1 MKLKMNRSMVAL
13 WIILALTFLVTGLVD
28 SYFFSIPLQ
37 LAAPLGLLA
46 AGQTIV
52 MLTGGIDLSL
62 AMIATGAAYI
72 VSVKSESGLLISL
85 SYALIFCVVTGAI
98 NGVAVG

>member
-1 MKLKMNRSMVAL
+1 MKLKINRSMIAL

-28 SYFFSIPLQ
+28 SYFFSIPSIGITLQ

-62 AMIATGAAYI
+62 AMTATGAAYI
-72 VSVKSESGLLISL
+72 VAIS
-85 SYALIFCVVTGAI
+85 
-98 NGVAVG
+98 

>member
-1 MKLKMNRSMVAL
+1 MKSLLFKNRSMVAL
-13 WIILALTFLVTGLVD
+13 WLILAITFVITGIVD
-28 SYFFSIPLQ
+28 SYFFSIPSIGITLQ

-46 AGQTIV
+46 AAQTIV

-72 VSVKSESGLLISL
+72 VSVKSNEGLIT
-85 SYALIFCVVTGAI
+85 AL
-98 NGVAVG
+98 